1 MEQNLDFAE
10 YSQLLDKIKQRVRLA
25 QQRAIFSASAEMLR
39 MYWDIGE
46 LMFRKQKEARWG
58 TKFLE
63 QISLDLRN
71 NFPEIKGF
79 SVRNCQF
86 MIQFYREYNQE
97 LTFTKPSV
105 SQLPEQL
112 RSSLPTIE
120 EIENNL
126 NQNIID

>member
-46 LMFRKQKEARWG
+46 LLYHKQKEARWG

-71 NFPEIKGF
+71 DFPEIKGF

-105 SQLPEQL
+105 SQFPEQL
-112 RSSLPTIE
+112 RSALPTIE